1 VQVLK
6 NMVDMGTLSPEQY
19 EEQKQLLLKNLPIKR
34 LVTNNEM
41 RERDSRLEDAY
52 NKEVRSLD
60 QSDIERIELTLNP
73 EKQEQATEIVNAR
86 IHTINTED
94 LSEQ

>member
-1 VQVLK
+1 
-6 NMVDMGTLSPEQY
+6 MGTLSLEQY